1 MTQLWTLDTAPLQSL
16 TLHHTAWLLAASRA
30 AAAVKWDCTCNSRSR
45 AQAGFLLSG
54 SAAVVPVLVPGS
66 HWSQCPVR
74 GCVPA
79 ASVRHTS
86 PLPPSLAPVCPDS
99 SVGAQSAI
107 SKSVSSAV
115 RCPLSAAMSL
125 PSAEK
130 SWPCRN
136 AAGLARLKLKLPPR
150 TLEGHQR
157 SSLRAT

>member
-1 MTQLWTLDTAPLQSL
+1 MTQLWTLDTAPLQPL
-16 TLHHTAWLLAASRA
+16 TLHHTAWLLAACRA

-74 GCVPA
+74 GCVPT

-86 PLPPSLAPVCPDS
+86 PLHHHWPQCAQTPVL
-99 SVGAQSAI
+99 GHNLQSAM
-107 SKSVSSAV
+107 SVSSSV
-115 RCPLSAAMSL
+115 RCPLQCHCLLKKNPCHAAV
-125 PSAEK
+125 
-130 SWPCRN
+130 
-136 AAGLARLKLKLPPR
+136 LARLKLKLPPR

>member
-1 MTQLWTLDTAPLQSL
+1 MRDDTTVDTGHCASIQSL
-16 TLHHTAWLLAASRA
+16 TLHHTAWLLAACRA

-66 HWSQCPVR
+66 HWCQCPVR

-115 RCPLSAAMSL
+115 RCPLQCHCLLLKNPGHAAML
-125 PSAEK
+125 QDLQ
-130 SWPCRN
+130 
-136 AAGLARLKLKLPPR
+136 G
-150 TLEGHQR
+150 
-157 SSLRAT
+157 

>member
-1 MTQLWTLDTAPLQSL
+1 MMTQLRTLDTAPLQSL

-66 HWSQCPVR
+66 HWSQCPAR

-86 PLPPSLAPVCPDS
+86 PLPPSLVPVCPDS
-99 SVGAQSAI
+99 SVGAQSAV
-107 SKSVSSAV
+107 SHVSVL
-115 RCPLSAAMSL
+115 RCPLQ
-125 PSAEK
+125 
-130 SWPCRN
+130 CRCLLQKN
-136 AAGLARLKLKLPPR
+136 PGPGHAAGLARLKLKLPPR